1 MLRHYSFAALG
12 QIAQAGL
19 ALVGLVLIT
28 RILGPGLYGTFVVVG
43 TVITL
48 LAIALSAGPTAA
60 VLILSAR
67 NPETRAHLHGQI
79 VLVVA
84 FLTVLV
90 AIGST
95 LASPWLG
102 SAISSSLEP
111 VIVTV
116 ALLRLPALVYAGLV
130 SAQLSGAGRVGL
142 AAVLNTISAALGLA
156 GLFGAL
162 VASDPLAGA
171 IVGTTIATVVSG
183 LMMAFVALSVVGIA
197 VDLGAARWRA
207 VTSIAVPLHLGTMA
221 YWVMLRADAIAVNSL
236 LGAHSAGIYGLALQ
250 LSERVGLLT
259 QPVYNATAWRVS
271 GPDRREAL
279 RVTLQVARLELALGV
294 VAAVAAVVLG
304 RLATT
309 LIGGSSYAEAALPL
323 AVLVLGAATLPVW
336 SVVGLFLVSHLNGA
350 WITTLAQIGVAL
362 VALLGYWTLTPIV
375 GLIGPALVSTGAYLT
390 LVVLGL
396 RLIHRHE
403 PIAVPDLIPGRRD
416 LSLLR
421 DAVRRLTSRARP
433 GG

>member
-19 ALVGLVLIT
+19 ALVGLVAIT
-28 RILGPGLYGTFVVVG
+28 RILGPGPYGTFVVVG
-43 TVITL
+43 TVVTL
-48 LAIALSAGPTAA
+48 LSIGLSAGPTAA

-67 NPETRAHLHGQI
+67 NEETRADLHGQI
-79 VLVVA
+79 V
-84 FLTVLV
+84 VLV
-90 AIGST
+90 GALSVIVAIAT
-95 LASPWLG
+95 ALG
-102 SAISSSLEP
+102 SAWLGRVISPSLEP
-111 VIVTV
+111 VIVMI
-116 ALLRLPALVYAGLV
+116 ALLRLPALVYTALV
-130 SAQLSGAGRVGL
+130 TAQLSGAGRVGL

-156 GLFGAL
+156 GLFGAV
-162 VASDPLAGA
+162 VAADPLAGA
-171 IVGTTIATVVSG
+171 IVGTTIATVASG
-183 LMMAFVALSVVGIA
+183 LMMAFVALSVTGIA
-197 VDLGAARWRA
+197 IHRSRGQWRE

-279 RVTLQVARLELALGV
+279 RVALQVARLELALGV

-362 VALLGYWTLTPIV
+362 VAILGYWTLTPVV
-375 GLIGPALVSTGAYLT
+375 GLIGPALVSTGAYLA
-390 LVVLGL
+390 LVGTGL
-396 RLIHRHE
+396 WLIHRHE
-403 PIAVPDLIPGRRD
+403 PIAVRDLVPGRRD
-416 LSLLR
+416 VDTVR
-421 DAVRRLTSRARP
+421 DALRRLTSRS
-433 GG
+433 